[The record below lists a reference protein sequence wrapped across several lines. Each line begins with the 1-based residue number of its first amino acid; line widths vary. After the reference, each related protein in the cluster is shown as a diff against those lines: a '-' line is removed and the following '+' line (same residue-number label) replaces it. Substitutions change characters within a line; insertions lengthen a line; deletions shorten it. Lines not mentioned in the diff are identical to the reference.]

1 MTNRSHLDFLVVA
14 PNDDQLHFIE
24 KTLHENGYTNVLGV
38 SSVTAAREI
47 LITKKVLFVITE
59 FGMPS
64 MNGIEL
70 TKFIR
75 RVPAMFETPVLV
87 LFDQDQ
93 QAHTSH
99 AMDELA
105 DNYLLAPF
113 SANAIMEAIRRIWAE
128 KEAPSP
134 DRQKLTAAKKFL
146 LSQQYDNAISLAK
159 EILAKGDNDEAF
171 YILGEA
177 YYWQQDYDTAAKYL
191 RWLIKSRPD
200 SKTMHLF
207 SKVCRAENQCG
218 DAVAYL
224 LEATVKNP
232 LNLDLKID
240 LGKLY
245 LDLGIDER
253 AADIFQE
260 VFRSTPSDLQLIKIG
275 KAYLKKGQID
285 KAAEFL
291 DRTIRPIPE
300 TVYIFH
306 QYAMALA
313 KEKRYPESAE
323 QLKKCLR
330 LTPDNK
336 SFLMELGE
344 MLVKMGDKGRAEKV
358 YKRLLQLDPGQK
370 KAQKILNFLQR
381 RETVQTNS

>member
-1 MTNRSHLDFLVVA
+1 
-14 PNDDQLHFIE
+14 
-24 KTLHENGYTNVLGV
+24 
-38 SSVTAAREI
+38 
-47 LITKKVLFVITE
+47 
-59 FGMPS
+59 
-64 MNGIEL
+64 
-70 TKFIR
+70 
-75 RVPAMFETPVLV
+75 
-87 LFDQDQ
+87 
-93 QAHTSH
+93 
-99 AMDELA
+99 
-105 DNYLLAPF
+105 
-113 SANAIMEAIRRIWAE
+113 
-128 KEAPSP
+128 
-134 DRQKLTAAKKFL
+134 
-146 LSQQYDNAISLAK
+146 
-159 EILAKGDNDEAF
+159 
-171 YILGEA
+171 
-177 YYWQQDYDTAAKYL
+177 
-191 RWLIKSRPD
+191 
-200 SKTMHLF
+200 
-207 SKVCRAENQCG
+207 
-218 DAVAYL
+218 
-224 LEATVKNP
+224 
-232 LNLDLKID
+232 
-240 LGKLY
+240 
-245 LDLGIDER
+245 
-253 AADIFQE
+253 
-260 VFRSTPSDLQLIKIG
+260 LQLIKIG